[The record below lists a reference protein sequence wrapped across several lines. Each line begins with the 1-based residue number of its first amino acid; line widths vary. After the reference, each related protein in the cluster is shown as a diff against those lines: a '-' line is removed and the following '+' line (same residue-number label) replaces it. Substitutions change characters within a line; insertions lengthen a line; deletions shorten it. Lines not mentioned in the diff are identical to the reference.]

1 MEFKR
6 AHCPCLQLAAKLAL
20 ESVRKEVES
29 SRNARVAQGVH
40 VPGQQ
45 QVSRG
50 KGRGRRKAEQVSSKR
65 VNDANLKIGKHVREG
80 AGESINLK
88 CRTRN
93 NRELVRAFSLF
104 NLGHNLLTSPR
115 WRLNQFFFF
124 SQFKRHI
131 QVRQEQRK
139 PNIRKQEKGMAGT
152 AQMDI
157 RYKDERLPK

>member
-40 VPGQQ
+40 VPDQQ

-65 VNDANLKIGKHVREG
+65 VNDANLKIEKHVREG

-124 SQFKRHI
+124 TI
-131 QVRQEQRK
+131 QTSDSGETRAKEAQHKEARKGNGWNSSNGHKVQR
-139 PNIRKQEKGMAGT
+139 
-152 AQMDI
+152 
-157 RYKDERLPK
+157 

>member
-1 MEFKR
+1 M
-6 AHCPCLQLAAKLAL
+6 AL

-29 SRNARVAQGVH
+29 SRNARAAQGVH
-40 VPGQQ
+40 VPDQQ

-104 NLGHNLLTSPR
+104 NLGHNLLTRPR
-115 WRLNQFFFF
+115 WRFNQFFLS
-124 SQFKRHI
+124 SQFKRQI